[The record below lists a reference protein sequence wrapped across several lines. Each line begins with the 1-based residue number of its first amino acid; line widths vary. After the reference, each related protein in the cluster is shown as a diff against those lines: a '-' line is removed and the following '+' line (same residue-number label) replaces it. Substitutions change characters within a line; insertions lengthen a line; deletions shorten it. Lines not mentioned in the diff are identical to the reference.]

1 MQKLRLFG
9 TLGNRPPV
17 NRCLHMNMQ
26 KSRLFG
32 TLGNRPPVNRSVCT
46 WTCRNHDC
54 SGHWVN
60 DLQKVCLCMKEL
72 RQFLA
77 DVFKRPSTDTSVHEY
92 ACAWRN
98 HNIYQCSGITTFI
111 NVQDRDND
119 LQIICVCTCR
129 NHSCSGHWVND
140 LQKVCLCL
148 KKTTTVLDRCN

>member
-1 MQKLRLFG
+1 MCLHMNMQKPRLFR

-17 NRCLHMNMQ
+17 NRC
-26 KSRLFG
+26 
-32 TLGNRPPVNRSVCT
+32 VCT

-77 DVFKRPSTDTSVHEY
+77 DVIKRPSTEMSVHEY

-119 LQIICVCTCR
+119 LQITDVSVHAGTTAVQETA
-129 NHSCSGHWVND
+129 WVND
-140 LQKVCLCL
+140 LQKVCPVSYTHLTL
-148 KKTTTVLDRCN
+148 PTKVNV